1 MSKQTKEIKSIKAAD
16 GSFMANGNKY
26 FIMDKITPNRY
37 KEYEKLVPR
46 LTFGLDFNEIF
57 KNLQKAYDALNKQ
70 KFADS
75 SVIIHNMMSG
85 ISSVNDEKRVHPALM
100 MAALVINREGED
112 PSKYDENLMMQKIQD
127 WTEEGLDMM
136 SFFEMSL
143 NAIQGFRETLVKYIQ
158 AQVKGME

>member
-1 MSKQTKEIKSIKAAD
+1 MSNGSKEIKSIKATD
-16 GSFMANGNKY
+16 GSFMANGRKY
-26 FIMDKITPNRY
+26 FILDKITPTRY

-57 KNLQKAYDALNKQ
+57 KNLQKAYDALNRQ

-85 ISSVNDEKRVHPALM
+85 IAGVNDEKRVHPALM
-100 MAALVINREGED
+100 MAALIINREGED
-112 PSKYDENLMMQKIQD
+112 PAKFDENMMLEKIQD
-127 WTEEGLDMM
+127 WTVEGLDMM

-143 NAIQGFRETLVKYIQ
+143 NAIQGFRETLIKYTQ
-158 AQVKGME
+158 AQLQNME